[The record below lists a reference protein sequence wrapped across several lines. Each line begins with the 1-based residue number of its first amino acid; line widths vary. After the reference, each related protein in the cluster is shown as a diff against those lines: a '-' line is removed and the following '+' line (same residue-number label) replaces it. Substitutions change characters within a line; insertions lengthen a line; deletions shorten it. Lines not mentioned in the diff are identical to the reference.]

1 MKRAVELRRVDA
13 VVIGAG
19 AAGLATALGLV
30 PRRVDVL
37 SKGRPGFAGA
47 SPLAQGGL
55 AAAVGAGD
63 SPEAHAGDTLAAS
76 AGLSDPERVA
86 LLTRSGPEVVDALVA
101 LGARFD
107 RSDDAWALGREAAH
121 SQARILHARD
131 ATGAEIIRVLAAS
144 LETRA
149 SLRVFPDT
157 FALELLRHDD
167 RVIGV
172 SVRHPGGR
180 VVHHLAPAVILA
192 SGGIGQAWARTTNP
206 AGATGDGL
214 AMAARAGA
222 QLADLEFVQFHPT
235 ALDVG
240 ADPMP
245 LLTEALRGRGA
256 RIVDAKGDRFLAALD
271 PAAELLPRD
280 VVSRA
285 LFARLAAGQRV
296 FLDAREAVGD
306 EFPTHFPTAFEACQ
320 RHGLDPR
327 REPVP
332 IAPAAH
338 YHMGGVRVDAR
349 GRTSLPGLWAC
360 GEAACTGVHGAN
372 RLASNSLLEAL
383 VFGARTARDVAAAGA
398 RTIPASPE
406 LPDLELEPG
415 SQQSATASLRSLL
428 WDRVGVSRDE
438 PGLCAA
444 LEALGALA
452 ARLPAGASE
461 ARNLV
466 DVGRLVTAA
475 ALARRESRGGHF
487 RRDHP
492 EPCPELERRLLVEG
506 PPESPRIR
514 FEDASAEAPAAAP
527 HPLAASA

>member
-1 MKRAVELRRVDA
+1 VSRAIEVRRVDA

-19 AAGLATALGLV
+19 AAGLAAALGLA

-47 SPLAQGGL
+47 SPRAQGGI

-63 SPEAHAGDTLAAS
+63 SPESHARDTLTAS

-86 LLTRSGPEVVDALVA
+86 LLTRSGPEAVAALVA

-107 RSDDAWALGREAAH
+107 RSDDTWALGREAAH
-121 SQARILHARD
+121 SRARILHARD
-131 ATGAEIIRVLAAS
+131 ATGAEIVRVLAESLAS
-144 LETRA
+144 SE
-149 SLRVFPDT
+149 SLVVFPDT
-157 FALELLRHDD
+157 FALELLRHEG
-167 RVIGV
+167 RVVGV
-172 SVRHPGGR
+172 AVRHPGGR

-192 SGGIGQAWARTTNP
+192 SGGIGQGWARTTNP
-206 AGATGDGL
+206 SGATGDGL

-222 QLADLEFVQFHPT
+222 RLADLGFVPFHPT

-240 ADPMP
+240 VDPMP

-256 RIVDAKGDRFLAALD
+256 RIVDENGRRFLAALD

-285 LFARLAAGQRV
+285 IFAELAAGHRV
-296 FLDAREAVGD
+296 FLDARDAVGD
-306 EFPTHFPTAFEACQ
+306 GFPTLFPTAFEACRRQ
-320 RHGLDPR
+320 GLDPR

-338 YHMGGVRVDAR
+338 YHMGGVQVDAA

-360 GEAACTGVHGAN
+360 GEVACTGVHGAN

-383 VFGARTARDVAAAGA
+383 VFGARTARDVAGTPAPSAETARVRCETRAGA
-398 RTIPASPE
+398 
-406 LPDLELEPG
+406 G
-415 SQQSATASLRSLL
+415 SDAVTASLRRLL
-428 WDRVGVSRDE
+428 WENVGVVRDGR
-438 PGLCAA
+438 GLVGATSA
-444 LEALGALA
+444 LESLA
-452 ARLPAGASE
+452 ARLPPGASE

-487 RRDHP
+487 RSDYP
-492 EPCPELERRLLVEG
+492 EPRPELERRLIVEG
-506 PPESPRIR
+506 PPGAPTISFEESP
-514 FEDASAEAPAAAP
+514 ASARVPVPA
-527 HPLAASA
+527 PLAATA